1 MNLSFLCHLI
11 KKCYNF
17 VINVEVITVT
27 YAEAIKDLRKKLI
40 LTQTE
45 FADLLGVSFQSINRW
60 EKGKHEPTMKV
71 KRKLAIYFIKHGIEV
86 N

>member
-1 MNLSFLCHLI
+1 MCLSFLCHLI

-17 VINVEVITVT
+17 DINVEVITMT
-27 YAEAIKDLRKKLI
+27 YAEGIKELRKKLI

-45 FADLLGVSFQSINRW
+45 FAELLGVSFQSINRW
-60 EKGKHEPTMKV
+60 ENGKHEPTIKV
-71 KRKLAIYFIKHGIEV
+71 KRKLATYFIKHGIEV